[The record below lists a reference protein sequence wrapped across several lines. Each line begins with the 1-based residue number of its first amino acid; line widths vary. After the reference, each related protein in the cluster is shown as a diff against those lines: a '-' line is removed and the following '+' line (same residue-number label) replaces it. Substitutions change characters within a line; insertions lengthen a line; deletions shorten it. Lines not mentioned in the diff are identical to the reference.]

1 MRLHYELANFLIA
14 AWRLAR
20 PNEKLPT
27 SHGILDRALEKA
39 EPQLPARFKGALTF
53 VETPIGRLCRELPDI
68 LRAAQESYLT
78 SEPNPTYR
86 TSEVKIGAA
95 AALTL
100 LDDLSIDIDVG
111 KEFGRTLA
119 QKVDEEVDQL
129 RDGSRAA

>member
-1 MRLHYELANFLIA
+1 MRVHYELANFLIA
-14 AWRLAR
+14 TWRLAR

-39 EPQLPARFKGALTF
+39 QPALPPRFGTALTF
-53 VETPIGRLCRELPDI
+53 VETPIGRLCRELPEI

-95 AALTL
+95 AAMTL
-100 LDDLSIDIDVG
+100 LDDLSINIDVG

-119 QKVDEEVDQL
+119 QKVEEEVNQL
-129 RDGSRAA
+129 RESKAA